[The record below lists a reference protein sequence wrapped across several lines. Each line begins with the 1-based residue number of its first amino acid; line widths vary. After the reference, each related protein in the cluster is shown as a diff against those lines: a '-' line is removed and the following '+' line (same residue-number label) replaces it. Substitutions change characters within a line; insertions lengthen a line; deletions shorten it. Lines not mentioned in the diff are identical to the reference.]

1 MARKP
6 KPGPVTTPKRITP
19 TTAQAPTREERRVER
34 RLRNRFAPRL
44 GWGGRFGGQSVVED
58 TGTVYTGPTTQAA
71 TVYPF
76 LLGSGLPP
84 RGVPVGRDVLTGEL
98 VCIDP
103 SGWTGKLTTNPGV
116 WVMSQPGAGKSALV
130 KRVCLVY
137 AAYGHMVCVPG
148 DVKGE
153 YSTLIRELGGSVVRI
168 GDGIGRLNPLDSGPL
183 KGHVANLPADRR
195 QALLDVLNGRRLE
208 TLVALLSTKH
218 GLGRAPDEVE
228 RSALD
233 TAVQIAAARQS
244 AGHDPVVRDVVE
256 VLRAAPPE
264 LGAKLA
270 ADGERY
276 QDLTRSVIAGL
287 DNLVGGPLK
296 GLFDGPTT
304 TALNIDAPAV
314 SVDISALR
322 ARGNDVVSAGM
333 IATWAYTYSSID
345 SARSIGMMDR
355 KLVLPMDEM
364 WRALRSGPGLVD
376 AMDAISR
383 LNRTTDDVTVYV
395 THSLLDVEAL
405 PTEMDRAKARGLMD
419 RCDTWVIGASTE
431 EELTRVTGKRSLT
444 EQERMMI
451 VSWSSAT
458 STGLDI
464 DPTTYDDD
472 KAAAPA
478 QEEGT
483 RHPGR
488 GKYLIKIG
496 AGAGI
501 AAALEL
507 TAAERRLYAT
517 DTNRRR
523 VTTTGVTTTTSGGS
537 R

>member
-1 MARKP
+1 MARKT
-6 KPGPVTTPKRITP
+6 KPVPVTTPKAVTRVVEK
-19 TTAQAPTREERRVER
+19 APSREERRAEKK
-34 RLRNRFAPRL
+34 LRDRFAPRL
-44 GWGGRFGGQSVVED
+44 GWGGRFGGRAPVED
-58 TGTVYTGPTTQAA
+58 SGTVYTGPTTQAGA
-71 TVYPF
+71 IYPF

-137 AAYGHMVCVPG
+137 SAYGHMVCVPG

-153 YSTLIRELGGSVVRI
+153 YSTLISELGGSVVRI

-183 KGHVANLPADRR
+183 KGRVDSLPADRR
-195 QALLDVLNGRRLE
+195 EALLDVLNGRRLE
-208 TLVALLSTKH
+208 TLVALLSTKV
-218 GLGRAPDEVE
+218 GLGRPADEVE

-233 TAVQIAAARQS
+233 TAVQIASS
-244 AGHDPVVRDVVE
+244 AQKSGSDPVVADVVQ
-256 VLRAAPPE
+256 VLRHGPDE
-264 LGAKLA
+264 LRSKLA

-287 DNLVGGPLK
+287 DNLIGGPLR

-304 TALNIDAPAV
+304 VPLDINAPAV
-314 SVDISALR
+314 SVDISGLR

-345 SARSIGMMDR
+345 SARSIGLMDR

-383 LNRTTDDVTVYV
+383 LNRVTDDVTIYV

-419 RCDTWVIGASTE
+419 RCDTWVIGASSV
-431 EELTRVTGKRSLT
+431 EELQRVTGKRSLT

-451 VSWSSAT
+451 GSWSSAT

-464 DPTTYDDD
+464 DPSYGDEDDGRVP
-472 KAAAPA
+472 K
-478 QEEGT
+478 EEGA

-488 GKYLIKIG
+488 GKYMIKVG
-496 AGAGI
+496 ARPGI

-507 TAAERRLYAT
+507 TATEQRLYRT
-517 DTNRRR
+517 DTNQRRA
-523 VTTTGVTTTTSGGS
+523 TTTGDGS

>member
-1 MARKP
+1 MARQP
-6 KPGPVTTPKRITP
+6 KPPVVTTPKRVTRVVEQTP
-19 TTAQAPTREERRVER
+19 SREERQAEKK
-34 RLRNRFAPRL
+34 LKGRFAPRL
-44 GWGGRFGGQSVVED
+44 GWGGRFGGQVPVED
-58 TGTVYTGPTTQAA
+58 AGTVYTGPTSQAGGI
-71 TVYPF
+71 YPF

-98 VCIDP
+98 VAIDP

-137 AAYGHMVCVPG
+137 SAYGHMVCIPG

-153 YSTLIRELGGSVVRI
+153 YSTLISELGGSVVRI

-183 KGHVANLPADRR
+183 KGSVQWLPVKRR
-195 QALLDVLNGRRLE
+195 EALLDVLNGRRLE

-218 GLGRAPDEVE
+218 GLGRAPNEVE

-233 TAVQIAAARQS
+233 TAVQLASAAQAEGS
-244 AGHDPVVRDVVE
+244 DPIVPDVVR
-256 VLRAAPPE
+256 VLREAPEE
-264 LGAKLA
+264 LRAKLA

-276 QDLTRSVIAGL
+276 RDLTRSVIAGL
-287 DNLVGGPLK
+287 DNLIGGPLK

-304 TALNIDAPAV
+304 TPLDINSPAV

-333 IATWAYTYSSID
+333 IATWAYTYSAID
-345 SARSIGMMDR
+345 SARSIGLMDR

-383 LNRTTDDVTVYV
+383 LNRTTDDVTLYV

-405 PTEMDRAKARGLMD
+405 PTETDRAKARGLMD
-419 RCDTWVIGASTE
+419 RCDTWVIGASSE
-431 EELTRVTGKRSLT
+431 EELRRVTGKRSLT

-451 VSWSSAT
+451 GSWSSAT

-464 DPTTYDDD
+464 EPTQDDGARLVD
-472 KAAAPA
+472 
-478 QEEGT
+478 EEGT

-496 AGAGI
+496 TRPGI
-501 AAALEL
+501 AASLEL
-507 TAAERRLYAT
+507 TATEQRLYRT

-523 VTTTGVTTTTSGGS
+523 ATTTGDGS

>member
-1 MARKP
+1 MARTP
-6 KPGPVTTPKRITP
+6 KPPPLTTPRRVIRSSE
-19 TTAQAPTREERRVER
+19 QGPTREERKAQKK
-34 RLRNRFAPRL
+34 LRDRFAPRL
-44 GWGGRFGGQSVVED
+44 GWGGAFGGRVPVED
-58 TGTVYTGPTTQAA
+58 SGTVYTGPSTQAGGI
-71 TVYPF
+71 YPF

-103 SGWTGKLTTNPGV
+103 SGWTGKLVTNPGV

-137 AAYGHMVCVPG
+137 SAYGHMVCVPG

-153 YSTLIRELGGSVVRI
+153 YSQLIGELGGSVVRI
-168 GDGIGRLNPLDSGPL
+168 GDGIGRINPLDSGPL
-183 KGHVANLPADRR
+183 KGRVQSLLAERR
-195 QALLDVLNGRRLE
+195 QALLDILNGRRLE

-218 GLGRAPDEVE
+218 GLGRPADEIE

-233 TAVQIAAARQS
+233 TAVHVASAAQP
-244 AGHDPVVRDVVE
+244 AGSDPVVADVVR
-256 VLRAAPPE
+256 VLRAAPEE
-264 LGAKLA
+264 LRSKLA

-287 DNLVGGPLK
+287 DNLIGGPLR

-304 TALNIDAPAV
+304 TPLDINAPAV

-345 SARSIGMMDR
+345 SARSIGLMDR

-383 LNRTTDDVTVYV
+383 LNRTTDDVTIYV

-419 RCDTWVIGASTE
+419 RCDTWVIGASSE
-431 EELTRVTGKRSLT
+431 EELGRVTGKRSLT

-451 VSWSSAT
+451 GSWSSAT

-464 DPTTYDDD
+464 DPTVHDDED
-472 KAAAPA
+472 GALPA
-478 QEEGT
+478 EEEGA

-488 GKYLIKIG
+488 GKYLIKVG
-496 AGAGI
+496 ARPGI

-507 TAAERRLYAT
+507 TSTEQRLYRT
-517 DTNRRR
+517 DTNQRR
-523 VTTTGVTTTTSGGS
+523 VTTGGS

>member
-1 MARKP
+1 MARKT
-6 KPGPVTTPKRITP
+6 KPQPVTTPKRV
-19 TTAQAPTREERRVER
+19 TTTSEQGPSREERKEEK
-34 RLRNRFAPRL
+34 RLRSRFAPRL
-44 GWGGRFGGQSVVED
+44 GWGGRFGGRAPVED
-58 TGTVYTGPTTQAA
+58 TGSVYTGPSSQAGGI
-71 TVYPF
+71 YPF
-76 LLGSGLPP
+76 LLGSSLPP

-98 VCIDP
+98 VCLDP
-103 SGWTGKLTTNPGV
+103 SGWTGRLTTNPGV

-137 AAYGHMVCVPG
+137 SALGHMMCVPG

-153 YSTLIRELGGSVVRI
+153 YSEIVAALGGSVVRI
-168 GDGIGRLNPLDSGPL
+168 GDGIGRINPLDSGPL
-183 KGHVANLPADRR
+183 KGRVKSLTTERR

-218 GLGRAPDEVE
+218 GLGRTPDEIE

-233 TAVQIAAARQS
+233 TAVHVASEAHR
-244 AGHDPVVRDVVE
+244 GGDDPVVADVVA
-256 VLRAAPPE
+256 VLRAAPEE
-264 LGAKLA
+264 LRGKLA

-287 DNLVGGPLK
+287 DNLIGGPLR

-304 TALNIDAPAV
+304 VPLDISAPAV

-345 SARSIGMMDR
+345 SARSIGLMDR

-383 LNRTTDDVTVYV
+383 LNRTTDDVTIYV

-405 PTEMDRAKARGLMD
+405 PTEQDRAKARGLMD
-419 RCDTWVIGASTE
+419 RCDTWVIGASSD
-431 EELTRVTGKRSLT
+431 EELRRVTGKRSLT
-444 EQERMMI
+444 EQERAMI
-451 VSWSSAT
+451 GSWSSAT
-458 STGLDI
+458 TTGLDI
-464 DPTTYDDD
+464 DPTSYEDDEVPR
-472 KAAAPA
+472 PA
-478 QEEGT
+478 EEEGA

-496 AGAGI
+496 TRPGI
-501 AAALEL
+501 AASMEL
-507 TAAERRLYAT
+507 TATEQQLYRT
-517 DTNRRR
+517 DTNQRRA
-523 VTTTGVTTTTSGGS
+523 TGGS
-537 R
+537 GR

>member
-1 MARKP
+1 MAKP
-6 KPGPVTTPKRITP
+6 KPVPVTSPKRLESQSRP
-19 TTAQAPTREERRVER
+19 PEPTREERRAER
-34 RLRNRFAPRL
+34 ALKRRFAGRL
-44 GWGGRFGGQSVVED
+44 GWAGRFGGRAPVED
-58 TGTVYTGPTTQAA
+58 AGTVYTGPSTQ
-71 TVYPF
+71 VGGIYPW

-103 SGWTGKLTTNPGV
+103 SGWTGRYTTNPGV

-137 AAYGHMVCVPG
+137 AAYGHMPVVPG

-153 YSTLIRELGGSVVRI
+153 YSSLITEMGGSVVRI
-168 GDGIGRLNPLDSGPL
+168 GDGSGRINPLDSGPL
-183 KGHVANLPADRR
+183 KGHADALPAARR
-195 QALLDVLNGRRLE
+195 QGLIDTLNGRRLE
-208 TLVALLSTKH
+208 TLGALLSTQH
-218 GLGRAPDEVE
+218 GLGRAPQAVE

-233 TAVQIAAARQS
+233 TAVQVAADAQTP
-244 AGHDPVVRDVVE
+244 GTDPVVKDVVD
-256 VLRAAPPE
+256 VLRAAPE
-264 LGAKLA
+264 ALRTKLA
-270 ADGERY
+270 AEGSVY
-276 QDLTRSVIAGL
+276 QDLTRAVVAGL
-287 DNLVGGPLK
+287 DNLIGGPLK

-304 TALNIDAPAV
+304 VPLDISAPAV

-333 IATWAYTYSSID
+333 IATWAYTYSAID
-345 SARSIGMMDR
+345 SARSLGLMDR

-383 LNRTTDDVTVYV
+383 LNRTTDDVTIYV

-405 PTEMDRAKARGLMD
+405 PTETDRAKARGLMD

-431 EELTRVTGKRSLT
+431 EELGRVTGKRALT

-451 VSWSSAT
+451 GSWSSAT
-458 STGLDI
+458 STGLDV
-464 DPTTYDDD
+464 DPTYDDESGLRPD
-472 KAAAPA
+472 
-478 QEEGT
+478 EDVV

-496 AGAGI
+496 SRPGI

-507 TAAERRLYAT
+507 TATERRLYST
-517 DTNRRR
+517 DHNRRR
-523 VTTTGVTTTTSGGS
+523 TGTS
-537 R
+537 

>member
-6 KPGPVTTPKRITP
+6 KPPTVTTPRRMSQVVE
-19 TTAQAPTREERRVER
+19 QAPTREERRETK
-34 RLRNRFAPRL
+34 RLRNRWAPRL
-44 GWGGRFGGQSVVED
+44 GWGGRFGGRASVED
-58 TGTVYTGPTTQAA
+58 SGTVYTGPTAQAGRI
-71 TVYPF
+71 YPF

-130 KRVCLVY
+130 KRICLVY
-137 AAYGHMVCVPG
+137 SAYGHMVCVPG

-153 YSTLIRELGGSVVRI
+153 YSTLIAELGGSVVRI

-183 KGHVANLPADRR
+183 KGRVQSLPVDRR

-208 TLVALLSTKH
+208 TLVALLSTTH
-218 GLGRAPDEVE
+218 GLGRSPDEIE

-233 TAVQIAAARQS
+233 TAVQVASAAQES
-244 AGHDPVVRDVVE
+244 GTDPVVADVVRA
-256 VLRAAPPE
+256 LRAGPE
-264 LGAKLA
+264 ELRNKLA

-276 QDLTRSVIAGL
+276 RDLTRSVIAGL
-287 DNLVGGPLK
+287 DNLIGGPLK

-304 TALNIDAPAV
+304 AALDINAPAV

-383 LNRTTDDVTVYV
+383 LNRTTDDVTIYV

-419 RCDTWVIGASTE
+419 RCDTWVLGASTT
-431 EELTRVTGKRSLT
+431 EELGRVTGKRMLT
-444 EQERMMI
+444 EQEVMM
-451 VSWSSAT
+451 VSSWASAT

-464 DPTTYDDD
+464 TDPSHDEDSD
-472 KAAAPA
+472 GSRPE
-478 QEEGT
+478 EEGA

-488 GKYLIKIG
+488 GKYLIKLG
-496 AGAGI
+496 TRPGI
-501 AAALEL
+501 ASALEL
-507 TAAERRLYAT
+507 TPTEQRLYRT

-523 VTTTGVTTTTSGGS
+523 VTTTGGGS

>member
-1 MARKP
+1 MARRTKP
-6 KPGPVTTPKRITP
+6 PEVTTPMRVTR
-19 TTAQAPTREERRVER
+19 TVEQAPTREQRQEER
-34 RLRNRFAPRL
+34 RLKKRFAPRL
-44 GWGGRFGGQSVVED
+44 GWSGRFGGRAPVED
-58 TGTVYTGPTTQAA
+58 AGTVYTGPSTQAGG
-71 TVYPF
+71 VYPF

-98 VCIDP
+98 VCVDP
-103 SGWTGKLTTNPGV
+103 SGWTGKYTTNPGV

-130 KRVCLVY
+130 KRICLVY
-137 AAYGHMVCVPG
+137 AAYGHMPVVPG

-153 YSTLIRELGGSVVRI
+153 YSTLIAELGGSVVRI
-168 GDGIGRLNPLDSGPL
+168 GDGSGRINPLDSGPL
-183 KGHVANLPADRR
+183 KSSVQGLPAERR
-195 QALLDVLNGRRLE
+195 SALLDVLNGRRLE

-218 GLGRAPDEVE
+218 GLGRTPDEIE

-233 TAVQIAAARQS
+233 TAVQVASDAQS
-244 AGHDPVVRDVVE
+244 AGHDPIVKDVTDA
-256 VLRAAPPE
+256 LRAAPE
-264 LGAKLA
+264 ALRRKLA
-270 ADGERY
+270 AEGAVY

-287 DNLVGGPLK
+287 DNLIGGPLK

-304 TALNIDAPAV
+304 TPLDIHAPAV

-383 LNRTTDDVTVYV
+383 LNRTTDDVTIYV

-419 RCDTWVIGASTE
+419 RCDTWIIGASTD
-431 EELTRVTGKRSLT
+431 EELRRVTGKRSLT

-451 VSWSSAT
+451 GSWSSAT

-464 DPTTYDDD
+464 DPHYDSGDGS
-472 KAAAPA
+472 PP
-478 QEEGT
+478 QEET
-483 RHPGR
+483 VRHPGR

-496 AGAGI
+496 SRPGI

-507 TAAERRLYAT
+507 TATEQRLYRT
-517 DTNRRR
+517 DHNQRTARGR
-523 VTTTGVTTTTSGGS
+523 SS

>member
-1 MARKP
+1 MAKQQ
-6 KPGPVTTPKRITP
+6 PVASPKRLAEAEGP
-19 TTAQAPTREERRVER
+19 PARTRLERKEERR
-34 RLRNRFAPRL
+34 LAQRFAGRL
-44 GWGGRFGGQSVVED
+44 GWAGRFSGRAAVED
-58 TGTVYTGPTTQAA
+58 AGTVYTGPSGQVG

-103 SGWTGKLTTNPGV
+103 SGWTGRYTTNPGV

-137 AAYGHMVCVPG
+137 AAYGHMPCVPG

-153 YSTLIRELGGSVVRI
+153 YSGLIDKLGGSVVRI
-168 GDGIGRLNPLDSGPL
+168 GDGSGRINPLDSGPL
-183 KGHVANLPADRR
+183 KGRVGSLPADRR
-195 QALLDVLNGRRLE
+195 QGLLDTLNGRRLE
-208 TLVALLSTKH
+208 TLGALLSTQH
-218 GLGRAPDEVE
+218 GLGRAPEAVE

-233 TAVQIAAARQS
+233 TAVQLASERQ
-244 AGHDPVVRDVVE
+244 APGIDPVITDVIT
-256 VLRAAPPE
+256 VLRTAPE
-264 LGAKLA
+264 ALRTKLA
-270 ADGERY
+270 ADGSVY
-276 QDLTRSVIAGL
+276 QDLTRAVVAGL
-287 DNLVGGPLK
+287 DNLVSGPLK
-296 GLFDGPTT
+296 GLFDGQTT
-304 TALNIDAPAV
+304 TPLDFEAPAV

-333 IATWAYTYSSID
+333 IATWAYTYSAID
-345 SARSIGMMDR
+345 SARSLGLMNR
-355 KLVLPMDEM
+355 SLVLPMDEM

-383 LNRTTDDVTVYV
+383 LNRTTNDVTIYV

-405 PTEMDRAKARGLMD
+405 PTETDRAKARGLMD

-431 EELTRVTGKRSLT
+431 EELGRVTGKRALT

-451 VSWSSAT
+451 GSWSSAT

-464 DPTTYDDD
+464 DPTYDEDTGLRPD
-472 KAAAPA
+472 
-478 QEEGT
+478 EDT
-483 RHPGR
+483 VRHPGR

-496 AGAGI
+496 SRPGI

-507 TAAERRLYAT
+507 TATERRLYST
-517 DTNRRR
+517 DHNHRRPM
-523 VTTTGVTTTTSGGS
+523 GAS
-537 R
+537 

>member
-1 MARKP
+1 MARKA
-6 KPGPVTTPKRITP
+6 KQMPVTTPKRIVRE
-19 TTAQAPTREERRVER
+19 QAPRPSREERRETR
-34 RLRNRFAPRL
+34 RLEGRFAPRR
-44 GWGGRFGGQSVVED
+44 GWGGRFSGRAPVED
-58 TGTVYTGPTTQAA
+58 TGTVYTGPTSQAGGI
-71 TVYPF
+71 YPF

-103 SGWTGKLTTNPGV
+103 AGWTGKLTTNPGV

-130 KRVCLVY
+130 KRICLVY
-137 AAYGHMVCVPG
+137 SAYGHLMCVPG

-153 YSTLIRELGGSVVRI
+153 YSSIVQELGGSVVRI

-183 KGHVANLPADRR
+183 KGRLHTLSESRR
-195 QALLDVLNGRRLE
+195 EALLDVLNGRRLE

-218 GLGRAPDEVE
+218 GLGRAPDEIE
-228 RSALD
+228 RSAMD
-233 TAVQIAAARQS
+233 TAVQIAS
-244 AGHDPVVRDVVE
+244 AGQKPGTDPVVADVVKL
-256 VLRAAPPE
+256 LRLAPQE
-264 LGAKLA
+264 LRTKLA
-270 ADGERY
+270 AEGERY

-287 DNLVGGPLK
+287 DNLIGGPLK

-304 TALNIDAPAV
+304 TPLDINAPAV

-333 IATWAYTYSSID
+333 IATWAYTYSAID
-345 SARSIGMMDR
+345 SARSVGLMDR
-355 KLVLPMDEM
+355 SLVLPMDEM

-383 LNRTTDDVTVYV
+383 LNRTTNDVTIYV

-405 PTEMDRAKARGLMD
+405 PTEADRAKARGLMD
-419 RCDTWVIGASTE
+419 RCDTWVIGASSE
-431 EELTRVTGKRSLT
+431 EELGRVTGKRSLT

-451 VSWSSAT
+451 GSWSSAT

-464 DPTTYDDD
+464 DPTAYAEGE
-472 KAAAPA
+472 AAAPLE
-478 QEEGT
+478 EEGV

-496 AGAGI
+496 TRPGI
-501 AAALEL
+501 AASLEL
-507 TAAERRLYAT
+507 TGTEQRLYRT
-517 DTNRRR
+517 DTNQRRR
-523 VTTTGVTTTTSGGS
+523 TTGASS
-537 R
+537 

>member
-6 KPGPVTTPKRITP
+6 RLPAVTTPKRLTP
-19 TTAQAPTREERRVER
+19 VAKQAPSREQRRAEKK
-34 RLRNRFAPRL
+34 LRNRFAPRL
-44 GWGGRFGGQSVVED
+44 GWGGRFGGRVPVED
-58 TGTVYTGPTTQAA
+58 AGTVYTGPSVQAGGI
-71 TVYPF
+71 YPF

-103 SGWTGKLTTNPGV
+103 SGWTGRLTTNPGV

-130 KRVCLVY
+130 KRMCMVY
-137 AAYGHMVCVPG
+137 SAYGFMTVVPG

-153 YSTLIRELGGSVVRI
+153 YTPLITGLGGSVVRI
-168 GDGIGRLNPLDSGPL
+168 GDGIGRINPLDSGPL
-183 KGHVANLPADRR
+183 KGRVQSLPADRR
-195 QALLDVLNGRRLE
+195 DALLDVLNARRLE

-218 GLGRAPDEVE
+218 GLGRSPNEIE

-233 TAVQIAAARQS
+233 TAVQVASAAQE
-244 AGHDPVVRDVVE
+244 AGSDPIVKDVTD
-256 VLRAAPPE
+256 VLRAAPE
-264 LGAKLA
+264 ALRTKLA
-270 ADGERY
+270 AQGETY
-276 QDLTRSVIAGL
+276 QNLTRSVIAGL
-287 DNLVGGPLK
+287 DNLIGGPLK

-304 TALNIDAPAV
+304 TPLDIDAPAV

-345 SARSIGMMDR
+345 SARSIGLMDR

-383 LNRTTDDVTVYV
+383 LNRTTDDVTIYV
-395 THSLLDVEAL
+395 THSLQDVEAL

-419 RCDTWVIGASTE
+419 RCDTWVLGASTE
-431 EELTRVTGKRSLT
+431 EELQRVTGKRSLT
-444 EQERMMI
+444 EQEIMMI
-451 VSWSSAT
+451 SSWASAT

-464 DPTTYDDD
+464 DPTYGDEDDAR
-472 KAAAPA
+472 AA
-478 QEEGT
+478 EEET
-483 RHPGR
+483 VRHPGR
-488 GKYLIKIG
+488 GKYLIKLG
-496 AGAGI
+496 TRPGI

-507 TAAERRLYAT
+507 TAAEQRLYKT
-517 DTNRRR
+517 DNNRRR
-523 VTTTGVTTTTSGGS
+523 VTTTGGEN

>member
-6 KPGPVTTPKRITP
+6 KAPPVTTPKRVVK
-19 TTAQAPTREERRVER
+19 AVEQGPTREERRAEKKLQR
-34 RLRNRFAPRL
+34 RYAGRL
-44 GWGGRFGGQSVVED
+44 GWGGPFGGRVPVED
-58 TGTVYTGPTTQAA
+58 TGTVYTGPSTQAG

-103 SGWTGKLTTNPGV
+103 AGWVGRLTTNPGV

-153 YSTLIRELGGSVVRI
+153 YSTLVRELGGSVVSI

-183 KGHVANLPADRR
+183 KGRVQTLPTER
-195 QALLDVLNGRRLE
+195 QAALLDVLNGRRLE

-218 GLGRAPDEVE
+218 GLGRSPNEIE

-233 TAVQIAAARQS
+233 TAVQVASAAQES
-244 AGHDPVVRDVVE
+244 GSDPIVADVVQA
-256 VLRAAPPE
+256 LRAAPE
-264 LGAKLA
+264 ALRRKLA

-287 DNLVGGPLK
+287 DNLIGGPLK

-304 TALNIDAPAV
+304 TPLDINAPAV

-333 IATWAYTYSSID
+333 IATWAYTYSAID
-345 SARSIGMMDR
+345 SARSIGLMDR
-355 KLVLPMDEM
+355 SLVLPMDEM

-376 AMDAISR
+376 AMDGISR
-383 LNRTTDDVTVYV
+383 LNRTTNDVTVYV

-405 PTEMDRAKARGLMD
+405 PTETDRAKARGLMD
-419 RCDTWVIGASTE
+419 RCDTWVIGASSE
-431 EELTRVTGKRSLT
+431 EELRRVTGKRSLT
-444 EQERMMI
+444 EQEVMMI
-451 VSWSSAT
+451 SSWSSAT

-464 DPTTYDDD
+464 APTVDGGGNL
-472 KAAAPA
+472 PL
-478 QEEGT
+478 EEGA

-496 AGAGI
+496 TRPGI
-501 AAALEL
+501 AAALDL
-507 TAAERRLYAT
+507 TATEQRLYQT
-517 DTNRRR
+517 DPARRR
-523 VTTTGVTTTTSGGS
+523 ITRGGVT
-537 R
+537 

>member
-1 MARKP
+1 MARKTKLPQVTSP
-6 KPGPVTTPKRITP
+6 KRVTPVTE
-19 TTAQAPTREERRVER
+19 QAPTRSERREQR

-44 GWGGRFGGQSVVED
+44 GWHGRFGGRVPVED
-58 TGTVYTGPTTQAA
+58 TGTVYTGPSTQAGA
-71 TVYPF
+71 IYPF

-103 SGWTGKLTTNPGV
+103 SGWTGRLTTNPGV

-130 KRVCLVY
+130 KRICLVY
-137 AAYGHMVCVPG
+137 SAYGHMVVVPG

-153 YSTLIRELGGSVVRI
+153 YSQLISELGGSVVRI
-168 GDGIGRLNPLDSGPL
+168 GDGIGRINPLDSGPL
-183 KGHVANLPADRR
+183 KGRVQSLPAERR

-218 GLGRAPDEVE
+218 GLGRSPDEIE

-233 TAVQIAAARQS
+233 TAVHIASDGQPS
-244 AGHDPVVRDVVE
+244 DSDPIVRDVTD
-256 VLRAAPPE
+256 VLRTAPE
-264 LGAKLA
+264 ALRVKLA

-287 DNLVGGPLK
+287 DNLIGGPLR
-296 GLFDGPTT
+296 GLFDGATT
-304 TALNIDAPAV
+304 TPLDINAPAV

-345 SARSIGMMDR
+345 SARSIGLMDR

-383 LNRTTDDVTVYV
+383 LNRTTDDVTIYV

-419 RCDTWVIGASTE
+419 RCDTWVLGASTT
-431 EELTRVTGKRSLT
+431 EELQRVTGKRSLT
-444 EQERMMI
+444 EQEILMI
-451 VSWSSAT
+451 SSWASAT

-464 DPTTYDDD
+464 DPTHDGEDGADRPEDD
-472 KAAAPA
+472 KV
-478 QEEGT
+478 

-488 GKYLIKIG
+488 GKYLIKLG
-496 AGAGI
+496 TRPGI

-507 TAAERRLYAT
+507 TATEQRLYKT
-517 DTNRRR
+517 DNNRRR
-523 VTTTGVTTTTSGGS
+523 TPGVGS

>member
-6 KPGPVTTPKRITP
+6 KPVPVTTPKRVVTVIE
-19 TTAQAPTREERRVER
+19 QGPTREERRAEKK
-34 RLRNRFAPRL
+34 LKGRFAPRL
-44 GWGGRFGGQSVVED
+44 GWGGRFGGRVPVED
-58 TGTVYTGPTTQAA
+58 TGTVYTGPTSQAGGI
-71 TVYPF
+71 YPF

-84 RGVPVGRDVLTGEL
+84 RGVPVGRDLLTGEL

-130 KRVCLVY
+130 KRMCMVY
-137 AAYGHMVCVPG
+137 SALGFMTCVPG

-153 YSTLIRELGGSVVRI
+153 YSDLVGELGGSVVRI

-183 KGHVANLPADRR
+183 KGRVHTLPVDRR
-195 QALLDVLNGRRLE
+195 ESLLDVLNGRRLE

-218 GLGRAPDEVE
+218 GLGRSPNEIE

-233 TAVQIAAARQS
+233 TAVQVASAAQES
-244 AGHDPVVRDVVE
+244 GSDPVVADVVR
-256 VLRAAPPE
+256 VLRAGPE
-264 LGAKLA
+264 ELRNKLA
-270 ADGERY
+270 AEGERY

-287 DNLVGGPLK
+287 DNLIGGPLK

-304 TALNIDAPAV
+304 TPLDISAPAV

-345 SARSIGMMDR
+345 SARSIGLMDR
-355 KLVLPMDEM
+355 SLVLPMDEM

-383 LNRTTDDVTVYV
+383 LNRTTNDVTIYV

-405 PTEMDRAKARGLMD
+405 PTETDRAKARGLMD
-419 RCDTWVIGASTE
+419 RCDTWVIGASSE
-431 EELTRVTGKRSLT
+431 EELRRVTGKRSLT

-451 VSWSSAT
+451 GSWSSAT

-464 DPTTYDDD
+464 DPTYDDAD
-472 KAAAPA
+472 GNAPLE
-478 QEEGT
+478 EEGA

-496 AGAGI
+496 TRPGI

-507 TAAERRLYAT
+507 TATELRLYRT

-523 VTTTGVTTTTSGGS
+523 MTTTATGGGS
-537 R
+537 